1 MSLVPQSFKNSW
13 HSLETSQLPLA
24 FDPALTMLKFASA
37 LPVLLLFAV
46 RNTLDFKTHRKKSTT
61 SHFVSLFSIKIYII
75 F

>member
-46 RNTLDFKTHRKKSTT
+46 SKHSGLQDSHSQKSSTLN
-61 SHFVSLFSIKIYII
+61 FVSLFLIQII